1 MRRPG
6 KPENPERN
14 PACGRGESV
23 KVRPQ
28 RTDKP
33 GVRIPLAHKLVFAS
47 LVVAFA
53 SIGLPEVIRAAGV
66 AFPTWATFFVALG
79 AGGGVGFVF
88 TRILSPKLERL
99 RNTTELIRRGD
110 LRGELTPIA
119 TPRFPDETD
128 ELAESVQVMHRN
140 LSELVAHLQHTAN
153 RLSEG
158 AQDLSRS
165 IENVSAG
172 NEEISTTV
180 SDVADGVSRQQSV
193 LENGTRIIQ
202 EIASDIELNAGRAR
216 EAFGFAA
223 EANQKAGTGVEVS
236 RLAIE
241 KMGTMFERVEET
253 SQMVFDLEGKT
264 RHVHQITEIIT
275 SVAHRTNLLSLN
287 ASIEAARAGEA
298 GRGFSVVA
306 DEIRKLSENAG
317 RSADEISKLVHEIQ
331 SDTNQLADEMRKSRQ
346 GIGEGREDVN
356 TIADAL
362 SQISMAVGEAAAR
375 SEEIFHGADSHA
387 MNTERMVASMDE
399 IATGAVGSADSIA
412 EVSAT
417 AKKQLGAV
425 SEIVES
431 SRSMSDLA
439 QALREV
445 LRGFRTDQSDEPAA
459 ADDARAS

>member
-1 MRRPG
+1 MR
-6 KPENPERN
+6 
-14 PACGRGESV
+14 
-23 KVRPQ
+23 
-28 RTDKP
+28 T
-33 GVRIPLAHKLVFAS
+33 PLAYKLVLAS

-53 SIGLPEVIRAAGV
+53 SIGLPELIRAGGV

-79 AGGGVGFVF
+79 AGGGVGLVF
-88 TRILSPKLERL
+88 ARILGPKLERL
-99 RNTTELIRRGD
+99 RATTDGIRRGD
-110 LRGELTPIA
+110 LRADLVASAPA
-119 TPRFPDETD
+119 RFPDEID
-128 ELAESVQVMHRN
+128 ALAESATVMHDN
-140 LSELVAHLQHTAN
+140 LSRLVVHLQATAD
-153 RLSEG
+153 RLSTG
-158 AQDLSRS
+158 AQDLSAS
-165 IENVSAG
+165 IQNVSSG

-180 SDVADGVSRQQSV
+180 RDVADRVKRQQEV
-193 LENGTRIIQ
+193 LENGARIIQ

-241 KMGTMFERVEET
+241 KMGTMFERVEQT
-253 SQMVFDLEGKT
+253 SQMVFDLEAKT

-317 RSADEISKLVHEIQ
+317 RSADEISKLIHEIQ
-331 SDTNQLADEMRKSRQ
+331 SDTHQVADEMRKSSLV
-346 GIGEGREDVN
+346 IDEGREDVN

-387 MNTERMVASMDE
+387 MNAERMVASMQE
-399 IATGAVGSADSIA
+399 IAMGASGSAESIA
-412 EVSAT
+412 EVSRT
-417 AKKQLGAV
+417 ANDQLAAV
-425 SEIVES
+425 SEMVES
-431 SRSMSDLA
+431 SRTMADLA
-439 QALREV
+439 QSLREV
-445 LRGFRTDQSDEPAA
+445 LRGFRTDGPAAPGDEPS
-459 ADDARAS
+459 ASTGSTS

>member
-1 MRRPG
+1 M
-6 KPENPERN
+6 
-14 PACGRGESV
+14 
-23 KVRPQ
+23 
-28 RTDKP
+28 
-33 GVRIPLAHKLVFAS
+33 RIPLAHKLVLAS

-53 SIGLPEVIRAAGV
+53 SIGLPEIIRAAGV

-79 AGGGVGFVF
+79 GGGAVGFVF
-88 TRILSPKLERL
+88 SRILGPKLEQL
-99 RNTTELIRRGD
+99 RDITELIRRGD
-110 LRGELTPIA
+110 LVERPVLGE

-128 ELAESVQVMHRN
+128 ELAESVHVMHRN
-140 LSELVAHLQHTAN
+140 LVELVVHLQQTAS
-153 RLSEG
+153 RLSSG
-158 AQDLSRS
+158 ANDLAGS
-165 IENVSAG
+165 IQNVSTG
-172 NEEISTTV
+172 NEEISSTV
-180 SDVADGVSRQQSV
+180 AEVAEGVTRQRSV

-253 SQMVFDLEGKT
+253 SQMVFDLEAKT

-317 RSADEISKLVHEIQ
+317 RSADEISKLINEIQ
-331 SDTNQLADEMRKSRQ
+331 SDTNQVADEMRKSSEV
-346 GIGEGREDVN
+346 IGEGREDVN

-387 MNTERMVASMDE
+387 MNTERMVASMEE
-399 IATGAVGSADSIA
+399 IAQGATGSADAIA

-417 AKKQLGAV
+417 AQTQLGAV
-425 SEIVES
+425 SEIVDA
-431 SRSMSDLA
+431 SRTMTGLA
-439 QALREV
+439 EALHEV
-445 LRGFRTDQSDEPAA
+445 LRRFRTED
-459 ADDARAS
+459 ADGDASAVESE

>member
-1 MRRPG
+1 M
-6 KPENPERN
+6 
-14 PACGRGESV
+14 
-23 KVRPQ
+23 
-28 RTDKP
+28 
-33 GVRIPLAHKLVFAS
+33 RIPLAHKLVLAS
-47 LVVAFA
+47 LVVAFT
-53 SIGLPEVIRAAGV
+53 SIGLPEAIRAAGV
-66 AFPTWATFFVALG
+66 AFPAWATWFVALG
-79 AGGGVGFVF
+79 GGGAVGFVF
-88 TRILSPKLERL
+88 SRMLRPKLERL
-99 RNTTELIRRGD
+99 RTTTELIRRGD
-110 LRGELTPIA
+110 LRGELAPVEL
-119 TPRFPDETD
+119 PRFPDEVD
-128 ELAESVQVMHRN
+128 ELAESMGVMHQN
-140 LSELVAHLQHTAN
+140 LCELVAHLQHTAN

-158 AQDLSRS
+158 AHDLTGS

-172 NEEISTTV
+172 NVEISTV
-180 SDVADGVSRQQSV
+180 VGEVAEGVSRQRSV
-193 LENGTRIIQ
+193 LENGTNLIQ
-202 EIASDIELNAGRAR
+202 KIAGDIELNAGRAR

-223 EANQKAGTGVEVS
+223 EANQKAGTGVDVS

-241 KMGTMFERVEET
+241 KMGTMFERVEQT
-253 SQMVFDLEGKT
+253 SQMVFDLEAKT

-331 SDTNQLADEMRKSRQ
+331 SDTNQLADEMRKSSQ

-356 TIADAL
+356 IIADSL

-399 IATGAVGSADSIA
+399 IAAGATGSADSIA

-417 AKKQLGAV
+417 AQKQLGAV
-425 SEIVES
+425 SEIVDS
-431 SRSMSDLA
+431 SRSMTDLA
-439 QALREV
+439 QSLREV
-445 LRGFRTDQSDEPAA
+445 LRNFRTDQG
-459 ADDARAS
+459 DDCGVPQDVVAS